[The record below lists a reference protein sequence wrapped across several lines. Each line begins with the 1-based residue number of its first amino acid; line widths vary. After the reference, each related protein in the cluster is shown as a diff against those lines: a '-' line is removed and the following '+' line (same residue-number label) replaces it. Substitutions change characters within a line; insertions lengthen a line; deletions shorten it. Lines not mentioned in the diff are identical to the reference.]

1 MPTGPDRLKSAS
13 WSYMPALHLP
23 VETPV
28 RLQSI
33 PVAELKIVH
42 DRSWTRGVSKLLNDI
57 HDVEDAIVVID
68 HLGFVLSANPSASHL
83 FGDSVYVSN
92 RRLKITDRQSRNS
105 LEALIQTLIYM
116 PTTDVLP
123 SAQPIVIQR
132 AGKRPIIAK
141 ALSVPAATRNL
152 LWGARVILRFV
163 PIEPKPRP
171 NASLLSKIFG
181 LTFAEAKLAAAL
193 ADGTSLDTAAEE
205 LDISRQTARS
215 QLKIVFAKTDT
226 HRQGQ
231 LIALLSRL

>member
-1 MPTGPDRLKSAS
+1 MPTAGPDRLKSAS
-13 WSYMPALHLP
+13 WSYMPALHLS

-42 DRSWTRGVSKLLNDI
+42 HRSWTRGVSKLLNDI

-68 HLGFVLSANPSASHL
+68 HSGFVLSANPSASHL
-83 FGDSVYVSN
+83 FDDSVYVRN
-92 RRLKITDRQSRNS
+92 RRLKITDQQSR
-105 LEALIQTLIYM
+105 
-116 PTTDVLP
+116 
-123 SAQPIVIQR
+123 
-132 AGKRPIIAK
+132 
-141 ALSVPAATRNL
+141 
-152 LWGARVILRFV
+152 FV
-163 PIEPKPRP
+163 SIEPKPRP

-205 LDISRQTARS
+205 LDIARQTARS

-226 HRQGQ
+226 HRQGPGCRRGVRQ
-231 LIALLSRL
+231 LSKGTQVTKYGLT

>member
-13 WSYMPALHLP
+13 WSYMPALHLS

-57 HDVEDAIVVID
+57 HDVEDAIVAID

-83 FGDSVYVSN
+83 FEDSVYVSN
-92 RRLKITDRQSRNS
+92 RRLKITDQQSRNS

-152 LWGARVILRFV
+152 LCGSF
-163 PIEPKPRP
+163 
-171 NASLLSKIFG
+171 SG
-181 LTFAEAKLAAAL
+181 
-193 ADGTSLDTAAEE
+193 
-205 LDISRQTARS
+205 
-215 QLKIVFAKTDT
+215 
-226 HRQGQ
+226 
-231 LIALLSRL
+231 LSRSNLSPDQTRHCCQRYLD

>member
-1 MPTGPDRLKSAS
+1 MPTAGPDRLKSAS

-42 DRSWTRGVSKLLNDI
+42 HRSWTRGVSKLLNDI

-68 HLGFVLSANPSASHL
+68 HSEFVLSANPSASHL
-83 FGDSVYVSN
+83 FDDSVYVRN
-92 RRLKITDRQSRNS
+92 RRLKITDQQSR
-105 LEALIQTLIYM
+105 
-116 PTTDVLP
+116 
-123 SAQPIVIQR
+123 
-132 AGKRPIIAK
+132 
-141 ALSVPAATRNL
+141 
-152 LWGARVILRFV
+152 FV
-163 PIEPKPRP
+163 SIEPKPRP

-205 LDISRQTARS
+205 LDIARQTARS

-226 HRQGQ
+226 HRQGPGCRRGVRQ
-231 LIALLSRL
+231 LSKGTQVTKYGLT

>member
-1 MPTGPDRLKSAS
+1 MPTAAPDRLKSAS

-42 DRSWTRGVSKLLNDI
+42 HRSWTRGVSKLLNDI

-68 HLGFVLSANPSASHL
+68 HSGFVLSANPSASHL
-83 FGDSVYVSN
+83 FDDSVYVRN
-92 RRLKITDRQSRNS
+92 RRLKITDQQSR
-105 LEALIQTLIYM
+105 
-116 PTTDVLP
+116 
-123 SAQPIVIQR
+123 
-132 AGKRPIIAK
+132 
-141 ALSVPAATRNL
+141 
-152 LWGARVILRFV
+152 FV
-163 PIEPKPRP
+163 SIEPKPRP

-205 LDISRQTARS
+205 LDIARQTARS

-226 HRQGQ
+226 HRQGPGCRRGVRQ
-231 LIALLSRL
+231 LSKGTQVTKYGLT

>member
-1 MPTGPDRLKSAS
+1 MPTAGPDRLKSAS

-42 DRSWTRGVSKLLNDI
+42 HRSWTRGVSKLLNDI

-68 HLGFVLSANPSASHL
+68 HSGFVLSANPSASHL
-83 FGDSVYVSN
+83 FDDSVYVRN
-92 RRLKITDRQSRNS
+92 RRLKITDQQSR
-105 LEALIQTLIYM
+105 
-116 PTTDVLP
+116 
-123 SAQPIVIQR
+123 
-132 AGKRPIIAK
+132 
-141 ALSVPAATRNL
+141 
-152 LWGARVILRFV
+152 FV
-163 PIEPKPRP
+163 SIEPKPRP

-205 LDISRQTARS
+205 LDIARQTARS

-226 HRQGQ
+226 HRQGPGCRRGVRQ
-231 LIALLSRL
+231 LSKGTQVTKYGLT

>member
-1 MPTGPDRLKSAS
+1 MVLYAS
-13 WSYMPALHLP
+13 MHLP

-68 HLGFVLSANPSASHL
+68 HSGFVLSANPSASHL
-83 FGDSVYVSN
+83 FDDSVYVRN
-92 RRLKITDRQSRNS
+92 RRLKITDQQSR
-105 LEALIQTLIYM
+105 
-116 PTTDVLP
+116 
-123 SAQPIVIQR
+123 
-132 AGKRPIIAK
+132 
-141 ALSVPAATRNL
+141 
-152 LWGARVILRFV
+152 FV
-163 PIEPKPRP
+163 SIEPKPRP

-205 LDISRQTARS
+205 LDIARQTARS

-226 HRQGQ
+226 HRQGPGCRRGVRQ
-231 LIALLSRL
+231 LSKGTQVTKYGLT

>member
-42 DRSWTRGVSKLLNDI
+42 HRSWTRGVSKLLNDI

-68 HLGFVLSANPSASHL
+68 HSGFVLSANPSASHL
-83 FGDSVYVSN
+83 FDDSVYVRN
-92 RRLKITDRQSRNS
+92 RRLKITDQQSR
-105 LEALIQTLIYM
+105 
-116 PTTDVLP
+116 
-123 SAQPIVIQR
+123 
-132 AGKRPIIAK
+132 
-141 ALSVPAATRNL
+141 
-152 LWGARVILRFV
+152 FV
-163 PIEPKPRP
+163 SIEPKPRP

-205 LDISRQTARS
+205 LDIARQTARS

-226 HRQGQ
+226 HRQGPGCRRGVRQ
-231 LIALLSRL
+231 LSKGTQVTKYGLT